1 MMSLLLDTHVLL
13 WWLDDHPTLSKKVKA
28 AIADGKNLVFISAVV
43 IWEIRI
49 KQALG
54 KLEIPHNFRKVLDYQ
69 SFIMLDITV
78 EHAHAVGDLPAHHR
92 DPFDRMLVA
101 QTKIEHLTLVTRD
114 IRLKKYKIPL
124 IEA

>member
-1 MMSLLLDTHVLL
+1 MNLLLDTHVLL
-13 WWLDDHPTLSKKVKA
+13 WWLDDHPTLSKKAKA

-54 KLEIPHNFRKVLDYQ
+54 KLEIPKNFRQVLDAQ
-69 SFIMLDITV
+69 PFIMLDITV

-101 QTKIEHLTLVTRD
+101 QTKVEHLTLVTRD

>member
-1 MMSLLLDTHVLL
+1 MNLLLDTHVLL
-13 WWLDDHPTLSKKVKA
+13 WWLDDYPTLSKKAKG
-28 AIADGKNLVFISAVV
+28 AISHGKNLVFISAVV

-49 KQALG
+49 KQSLG
-54 KLEIPHNFRKVLDYQ
+54 KLKLPHNFRKVLDSQ
-69 SFIMLDITV
+69 PFEQLDITI

-101 QTKIEHLTLVTRD
+101 QTKVEHLTLVTRD
-114 IRLKKYKIPL
+114 IGLKKYKIPI

>member
-1 MMSLLLDTHVLL
+1 MYLLDTHVLL
-13 WWLDDHPTLSKKVKA
+13 WWLEDHPTLSEDARK
-28 AIADGKNLVFISAVV
+28 AIADGRNPVFVSAAV

-54 KLEIPHNFRKVLDYQ
+54 KLEIPRNFRQVLDEQ
-69 SFIMLDITV
+69 SFEMLDISAD
-78 EHAHAVGDLPAHHR
+78 HAHAIIDLPMHHR

-101 QTKIEHLTLVTRD
+101 QSKVENLRLVTRD
-114 IRLKKYKIPL
+114 AYLKQYDIPL

>member
-1 MMSLLLDTHVLL
+1 MNLLLDTHVLL
-13 WWLDDHPTLSKKVKA
+13 WWLDDYPTLSKKAKD
-28 AIADGKNLVFISAVV
+28 AISYGKNLVFISAVV

-49 KQALG
+49 KQSLG
-54 KLEIPHNFRKVLDYQ
+54 KLKLPHNFRKVLDSQ
-69 SFIMLDITV
+69 PFEQLDITV

-101 QTKIEHLTLVTRD
+101 QTKVEHLTLVTRD
-114 IRLKKYKIPL
+114 IGLKKYKIPI

>member
-1 MMSLLLDTHVLL
+1 MNLLLDTHVLL
-13 WWLDDHPTLSKKVKA
+13 WWLDDHPTLSKKAKD
-28 AIADGKNLVFISAVV
+28 AISHGKNLVFISAVV

-54 KLEIPHNFRKVLDYQ
+54 KLEIPHDFRKVLDSQ
-69 SFIMLDITV
+69 PFEMLDITV

-101 QTKIEHLTLVTRD
+101 QTKVEHLTLVTRD
-114 IRLKKYKIPL
+114 IRLKKYKIPI

>member
-1 MMSLLLDTHVLL
+1 MNLLLDTHVLL
-13 WWLDDHPTLSKKVKA
+13 WWRDDYPVLSKKAKD
-28 AIADGKNLVFISAVV
+28 AISHGKNLVFISAVV

-49 KQALG
+49 KQSLG
-54 KLEIPHNFRKVLDYQ
+54 KLKLPHNFQKILDSQ
-69 SFIMLDITV
+69 PFEQLDITV

-101 QTKIEHLTLVTRD
+101 QTKVEQLTLVTRD
-114 IRLKKYKIPL
+114 IHLKKYKIPN